1 VLRYTVRSYR
11 RYMRAA
17 QRGLTR
23 MADEE
28 PGRELPQ
35 RVRGAA
41 RPGPPARVPSSPV
54 LSEDLRQRMRAAVT
68 AERSGTAKQTA
79 TKQDEAP
86 GGEATSSEPVRP
98 ASSERPTVSEPP
110 AVSEPV
116 RPAVSE
122 PPAGPARAANAG
134 PMAED
139 EITQWLGITA
149 EPPSSV
155 KPGAVGQPQADS
167 PRPAG
172 RSRARRTARFVAV
185 VLVIGMLTVAAVI
198 YLGRSPVGSPTGA
211 ARQAVKAR
219 AAAASWVAR
228 QVSRTVKVSCD
239 PAMCAALKARGFPPG
254 ELLALGSA
262 SEVPVSSAVVVE
274 TPAVLRLFGSNLA
287 TAWAPAV
294 LASFGSGPFLITVR
308 VIDRHGSAAY
318 QTKLNADLADR
329 KTAGAALLNDS
340 QISVPQL
347 ASGQLTAG
355 AVDSRLLE
363 ALVFVAGRQPIN
375 VVRFGNPGPG
385 AGAGVPLRY
394 VDLAELDPAHHLS
407 SAAYVR
413 SLRAQLSTADL
424 RFRPAIMTT
433 VVADGQHVL
442 RVEVTAPS
450 PLGVFGPQSS
460 P

>member
-1 VLRYTVRSYR
+1 
-11 RYMRAA
+11 
-17 QRGLTR
+17 
-23 MADEE
+23 
-28 PGRELPQ
+28 
-35 RVRGAA
+35 
-41 RPGPPARVPSSPV
+41 
-54 LSEDLRQRMRAAVT
+54 
-68 AERSGTAKQTA
+68 
-79 TKQDEAP
+79 
-86 GGEATSSEPVRP
+86 
-98 ASSERPTVSEPP
+98 
-110 AVSEPV
+110 
-116 RPAVSE
+116 
-122 PPAGPARAANAG
+122 
-134 PMAED
+134 
-139 EITQWLGITA
+139 
-149 EPPSSV
+149 
-155 KPGAVGQPQADS
+155 
-167 PRPAG
+167 
-172 RSRARRTARFVAV
+172 
-185 VLVIGMLTVAAVI
+185 
-198 YLGRSPVGSPTGA
+198 VGSPTGAAA

-239 PAMCAALKARGFPPG
+239 PAMCAAFKARGFPPG

-274 TPAVLRLFGSNLA
+274 TPAVL
-287 TAWAPAV
+287 
-294 LASFGSGPFLITVR
+294 ASFGSGPFLVTVR
-308 VIDRHGSAAY
+308 VIDRNGSAAY

-340 QISVPQL
+340 QISVPPL

-375 VVRFGNPGPG
+375 VVQFGNPGPR
-385 AGAGVPLRY
+385 AGSGVPLRY

-413 SLRAQLSTADL
+413 SLRAHLSTADV

-433 VVADGQHVL
+433 VMLADGQHVL

>member
-1 VLRYTVRSYR
+1 
-11 RYMRAA
+11 
-17 QRGLTR
+17 
-23 MADEE
+23 MADRDS
-28 PGRELPQ
+28 GSELPQ
-35 RVRGAA
+35 RVRGVA

-68 AERSGTAKQTA
+68 AERSGTA

-86 GGEATSSEPVRP
+86 GGEATSPEPVRP
-98 ASSERPTVSEPP
+98 ASPEPVRPVRSEPP
-110 AVSEPV
+110 ARSEPSA
-116 RPAVSE
+116 RSEPLAGSE
-122 PPAGPARAANAG
+122 PPARPARAANAG

-172 RSRARRTARFVAV
+172 RSRARRAARFVAV
-185 VLVIGMLTVAAVI
+185 FLVIGVLAVAAGT
-198 YLGRSPVGSPTGA
+198 YLGRSPVGSPTGAAA

-274 TPAVLRLFGSNLA
+274 TPAVLSLFGSSLA

-294 LASFGSGPFLITVR
+294 LASFGSGPFLVTVR
-308 VIDRHGSAAY
+308 VIDRNGSAAY

-340 QISVPQL
+340 QISVPPL
-347 ASGQLTAG
+347 ASGQLAAG

-375 VVRFGNPGPG
+375 VVQFGNPGPR
-385 AGAGVPLRY
+385 AGSGVPLRY

-413 SLRAQLSTADL
+413 SLRAHLSTADV

-433 VVADGQHVL
+433 VVLADGQHVL